1 MVLLPGLAREGRE
14 GRESVQV
21 VPVLGQAEV
30 VQLLA
35 AVQQQFLATLLPLQA
50 AEHLAQAEALCQ
62 EAALA

>member
-1 MVLLPGLAREGRE
+1 MVLLPGLARE

-21 VPVLGQAEV
+21 VPVLGRAEV

-50 AEHLAQAEALCQ
+50 ADLLQAEALCQ